1 MHIPIHIKIV
11 CNQDYVGRVKEFLLP
26 NKLIHIIELHDVK
39 TPERHVAILDVSGV
53 VFDDEDIPLIENNLK
68 HYGQVRIN
76 RGKVRI
82 LTLNTILSALIVAG
96 IVSVALLAHGLF
108 KEDFYKEVF
117 EHHNTRVFLETALTI
132 GTSSAAG
139 FFLEL
144 LVLYR
149 EKRITHR

>member
-11 CNQDYVGRVKEFLLP
+11 CNQDNVQKVREFISP
-26 NKLIHIIELHDVK
+26 NKLIHIVEFHDVK
-39 TPERHVAILDVSGV
+39 IPDTDSATLDISGV

-68 HYGQVRIN
+68 HYGQVRVN
-76 RGKVRI
+76 RGQVRI
-82 LTLNTILSALIVAG
+82 LTLDTILSALIVAG
-96 IVSVALLAHGLF
+96 IVSVALLAHGLN
-108 KEDFYKEVF
+108 ENFYKEIF
-117 EHHNTRVFLETALTI
+117 EHHNTKVILETALTI

-144 LVLYR
+144 LVVYR

>member
-11 CNQDYVGRVKEFLLP
+11 CDQGRVQRVKEFLSP
-26 NKLIHIIELHDVK
+26 NKLIHIVEFHDVK
-39 TPERHVAILDVSGV
+39 TPERDTATLDISGV
-53 VFDDEDIPLIENNLK
+53 VFDDEDISVLESNLK

-76 RGKVRI
+76 RGKVKI

-96 IVSVALLAHGLF
+96 IVSVALLAHGLN
-108 KEDFYKEVF
+108 EDFYKEVF
-117 EHHNTRVFLETALTI
+117 EHHNAKVILETTLTI

-144 LVLYR
+144 LVAYR